1 MRSSC
6 HSEDNLQSSNAG
18 AFLSVSGVKAC
29 SVASAINRVIESYGV
44 AEDRDEIIVQRMVQD
59 VFFSGVIFS
68 HDPNNGTPYR
78 VINWHTGNDTSFVT
92 SGKGGHLYYSAAT
105 AAIDEQ
111 GKFSGVL
118 RLLDELLNLFGGNPI
133 DCEFAVS
140 GPPNN
145 QKIWLLQV
153 RPLILNA
160 EKQEEDE
167 QAESLNELQAWLT
180 HAMGKHPFLLGDRTL
195 YGVMPDWNPAEII
208 GLRPYPLALSLYKE
222 LITDSIW
229 AYQRHNYGYRN
240 LRSFPLMSAF
250 HGLPYIDVRVSF
262 NSFVPSK
269 LNEKIANKL
278 VNYYLEKLSRH
289 PQLHDKVEFDI
300 VFSCFNVDLPN
311 RLKELKAFGFEK
323 K

>member
-1 MRSSC
+1 MTEC
-6 HSEDNLQSSNAG
+6 PL
-18 AFLSVSGVKAC
+18 
-29 SVASAINRVIESYGV
+29 
-44 AEDRDEIIVQRMVQD
+44 
-59 VFFSGVIFS
+59 
-68 HDPNNGTPYR
+68 
-78 VINWHTGNDTSFVT
+78 
-92 SGKGGHLYYSAAT
+92 
-105 AAIDEQ
+105 
-111 GKFSGVL
+111 
-118 RLLDELLNLFGGNPI
+118 

-153 RPLILNA
+153 RPLLLSVKIQ
-160 EKQEEDE
+160 QENE
-167 QAESLNELQAWLT
+167 QAESLNELQSWLT
-180 HAMGKHPFLLGDRTL
+180 DAMGKHPFLLGDRTL

-262 NSFVPSK
+262 NSFIPSK
-269 LNEKIANKL
+269 LDENIAGKL
-278 VNYYLEKLSRH
+278 VNYYLEKLSQH

-300 VFSCFNVDLPN
+300 VFSCFTVDLPN
-311 RLKELKAFGFEK
+311 RLEELKAFGFKEAEISEISGCLLDLTNNIIDVEK
-323 K
+323 GLWVSDREKLEALPKRRERLFCRLI